1 MRILAIPIIKHG
13 NKVNRKREI
22 FRCHFLH
29 LNSLSLRRQTFENCP
44 HYSENSLP
52 KKKLQ
57 LGENNESYAR
67 ILQSV
72 PIILRH
78 TLIMILIIIPIF
90 IASKQIVFNSNYLII
105 ISAFL
110 SIRNCENYTA
120 CRKKR
125 VSS

>member
-57 LGENNESYAR
+57 LGENYESYPR

-72 PIILRH
+72 PIILKH
-78 TLIMILIIIPIF
+78 TL
-90 IASKQIVFNSNYLII
+90 
-105 ISAFL
+105 
-110 SIRNCENYTA
+110 
-120 CRKKR
+120 
-125 VSS
+125 VSSSFKEGGESGRVYVEEIIDTRLTFQSKTGWLEYYVQWNI

>member
-1 MRILAIPIIKHG
+1 MRIPAIPIIKHG

-78 TLIMILIIIPIF
+78 TLGVSGIFLAALTSLSNRLIDG
-90 IASKQIVFNSNYLII
+90 
-105 ISAFL
+105 
-110 SIRNCENYTA
+110 R
-120 CRKKR
+120 
-125 VSS
+125 

>member
-1 MRILAIPIIKHG
+1 MRIPAIPIIKHG

-57 LGENNESYAR
+57 LGENYESYSR

-78 TLIMILIIIPIF
+78 TLVG
-90 IASKQIVFNSNYLII
+90 KQARTAVTPYAVLVGKQARTSVCTNAVLCGKQANS
-105 ISAFL
+105 
-110 SIRNCENYTA
+110 
-120 CRKKR
+120 
-125 VSS
+125 

>member
-1 MRILAIPIIKHG
+1 MEIKLTENAKFSG
-13 NKVNRKREI
+13 VI
-22 FRCHFLH
+22 FLH

-57 LGENNESYAR
+57 LGENNESYPR

-78 TLIMILIIIPIF
+78 TLKGYEEF
-90 IASKQIVFNSNYLII
+90 F
-105 ISAFL
+105 
-110 SIRNCENYTA
+110 SITKANLECLF
-120 CRKKR
+120 
-125 VSS
+125 

>member
-1 MRILAIPIIKHG
+1 MRIPAIPIIKHG

-72 PIILRH
+72 PIILKH
-78 TLIMILIIIPIF
+78 NLILHLSFDEKKSIPG
-90 IASKQIVFNSNYLII
+90 
-105 ISAFL
+105 
-110 SIRNCENYTA
+110 
-120 CRKKR
+120 KK
-125 VSS
+125 